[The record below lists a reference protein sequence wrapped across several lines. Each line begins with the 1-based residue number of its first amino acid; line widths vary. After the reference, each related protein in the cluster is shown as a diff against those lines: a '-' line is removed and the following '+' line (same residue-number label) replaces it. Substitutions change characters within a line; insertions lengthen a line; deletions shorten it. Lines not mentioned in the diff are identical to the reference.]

1 MEFRK
6 KYRRFL
12 FGLLTMA
19 LAGTGALGYVRA
31 KEEIPDSY
39 VQAEGEPV
47 PDTVNP
53 FVTAE
58 IKSELAEAS
67 ARSFSGNSYT
77 ISYKYLGLIPLKET
91 SVEVRDTVCVVP
103 GGIPVGIY
111 METKGI
117 LIIGTGAVTGADGLS
132 YEPAFRLVQGGDYIC
147 AVNGVP
153 VSEKED
159 LIREVNGCKGK
170 EVVLDLDRG
179 GEFLQVK
186 VNAVQTG
193 EKEYKLGIWVR
204 DNTQGIG
211 TLTFLTG
218 KGEFGALG
226 HGINDVDTGTLLRF
240 SEGRLYDTTII
251 GIHKGRAGTPGELS
265 GLIRYRDS
273 LICGTLTQ
281 NSEAGIFGKADA
293 RLSSKLGTDMW
304 EVGYKQEIEPGEAWI
319 RSSISGEQK
328 DYRVEIAEIRR
339 NERDVNKG
347 IVLRVTDPEL
357 LELTGGIVQGMS
369 GSPILQNGKIIG
381 AVTHVFVQDSAKGF
395 GIFIENMLE
404 HTEN

>member
-170 EVVLDLDRG
+170 EVVLDLDRD

-328 DYRVEIAEIRR
+328 DYRVEIAEIHR

-404 HTEN
+404 HTES

>member
-170 EVVLDLDRG
+170 EVVLDLDRD
-179 GEFLQVK
+179 GEFLKVK

-240 SEGRLYDTTII
+240 SEGRLYDTMII

-339 NERDVNKG
+339 NERDINKG

-404 HTEN
+404 HTES

>member
-91 SVEVRDTVCVVP
+91 SVEVRDTACVVP

-170 EVVLDLDRG
+170 EVVLDLDRD

-404 HTEN
+404 HTES

>member
-170 EVVLDLDRG
+170 EVVLDLDRD

-240 SEGRLYDTTII
+240 SEGRLYDTMII

-339 NERDVNKG
+339 NERDINKG

-404 HTEN
+404 HTES